1 MSKIYALINN
11 GIIENTIK
19 ADENFINYI
28 NNNYQS
34 IIEITNHNPIPS
46 IGWEFDGIN
55 FINTEI
61 IEVVDQN
68 V

>member
-19 ADENFINYI
+19 ADQDFINYI
-28 NNNYQS
+28 NNDYQS
-34 IIEITNHNPIPS
+34 IIEITNTNPIPS

-55 FINTEI
+55 FINPEN
-61 IEVVDQN
+61 IETVDQN